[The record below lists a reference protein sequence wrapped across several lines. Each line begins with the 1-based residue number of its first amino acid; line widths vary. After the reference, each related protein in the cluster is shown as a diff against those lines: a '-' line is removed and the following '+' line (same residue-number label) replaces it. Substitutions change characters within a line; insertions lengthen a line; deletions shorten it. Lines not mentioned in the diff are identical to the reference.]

1 VLIAQGSPRHDSA
14 TPHNLSA
21 APHRAAQTHDHSDNV
36 QEAMMP
42 SFDVVSK
49 VDAQEIDNAVN
60 NTLKELDSRY
70 DLKGTDSKIEWKEA
84 ENKIILSCN
93 SAAKID
99 TLRDM
104 LYSRMVKRGVDLMSF
119 KGSELTTGGR
129 NISRQEITVQ
139 QGIDQAAAK
148 KIVAEVKESKLKV
161 QAAIQGDQLRI
172 TGKNRDDLQAAI
184 AHLKTKDFGLPL
196 QFNNFRE

>member
-1 VLIAQGSPRHDSA
+1 
-14 TPHNLSA
+14 
-21 APHRAAQTHDHSDNV
+21 
-36 QEAMMP
+36 MMP

-60 NTLKELDSRY
+60 NTVKELDSRY
-70 DLKGTDSKIEWKEA
+70 DLKGTDAKIEWKEA
-84 ENKIILSCN
+84 ENKIILYCN

>member
-1 VLIAQGSPRHDSA
+1 
-14 TPHNLSA
+14 
-21 APHRAAQTHDHSDNV
+21 
-36 QEAMMP
+36 MP

-60 NTLKELDSRY
+60 NTVKELDSRY
-70 DLKGTDSKIEWKEA
+70 DLKGTDAKIEWKES

-119 KGSELTTGGR
+119 KGGELTTGGR

-172 TGKNRDDLQAAI
+172 TGKSRDDLQAAI

-196 QFNNFRE
+196 QFNNFRD

>member
-1 VLIAQGSPRHDSA
+1 
-14 TPHNLSA
+14 
-21 APHRAAQTHDHSDNV
+21 
-36 QEAMMP
+36 MP

-60 NTLKELDSRY
+60 NTVKELDSRY
-70 DLKGTDSKIEWKEA
+70 DLKGTDAKIEWKEA